1 MAGKLRHED
10 YHGPSGGWGSVRSL
24 GNILRREGNS
34 ASTAL
39 AMRQQNKEGGFMCV
53 SCAWAKPSPPHLFEF
68 CENGAKATAW
78 DLTSERVAPDFFAR
92 HTVTELE
99 GWSDHALEQAGRL
112 TEPMR
117 WDETTDRYV
126 PVSWQKA
133 FAEIGAE
140 LRAMQPDEAI
150 FYASGR
156 ASNEASYLWQL
167 MARAYGTNNL
177 PDSSNM
183 CHESTSVALP
193 QSIGVPVGT
202 VTLED
207 FEQTDFI
214 MIFGQNTPT
223 NSPRMLHQLDEAS
236 RRGVPIVVI
245 NPLRE
250 RGLERFTNPQN
261 PVQMT
266 AGTPT
271 RIARHLLQPRPG
283 GDLALIAG
291 LCKTLLEMEEAAQR
305 EGGSPVLDHDFI
317 AEHTHGFA
325 AFADALRSKDWAE
338 IERHSGLKRSAIEI
352 LAREYAKAER
362 VLGVY
367 GMGLTQHRAGV
378 ETVRMLVSLLLMRGQ
393 MGKPGAGICPVR
405 GHSNVQGQRAVWI
418 TEKPELAPLDKLEE
432 MFDFAPP
439 REKGTDVVEAAGRI
453 IEGKARAVLQLGG
466 NLVRSLPEH
475 GLLVPAWRR
484 LRLTVMITTKLNR
497 SHLVHGRRAYLLPCL
512 SRIEID
518 RQASGPQITSME
530 DSTSCIHPSRGIREP
545 ASSELR
551 SEPAIIA
558 GLAKAM
564 LAPNPKLDW
573 DGWVADYERIRA
585 LIAETHPE
593 WYHDYSRRMREP
605 GGFHRANPARERV
618 WKTETG
624 KANFLTLRSLDGNP
638 DMPQVEGTLALMTV
652 RSNDQFNTTIY
663 GYDDR
668 FRGISG
674 SREVV
679 MLSAGDMRRLGLQ
692 EGDRVDLATV
702 ADDGVER
709 RVRNLQAVEYD
720 LPEGSAA
727 GYYPECNPL
736 LPLWHHARESH
747 VPAAKSIPVRVER
760 AAG

>member
-1 MAGKLRHED
+1 MSEKLRHKD

-24 GNILRREGNS
+24 GDILRREGNS

-39 AMRQQNKEGGFMCV
+39 AMRRQNKEGGFMCV

-78 DLTSERVAPDFFAR
+78 DLTSARIAPDFFAR

-126 PVSWQKA
+126 PVTWQKA

-140 LRAMQPDEAI
+140 LRAMQPDEAV

-156 ASNEASYLWQL
+156 ASNEASFLWQL
-167 MARAYGTNNL
+167 MARAHGTNNL

-183 CHESTSVALP
+183 CHETTSVALP

-207 FEQTDFI
+207 FAHTDFI
-214 MIFGQNTPT
+214 MIFGQNAPT
-223 NSPRMLHQLDEAS
+223 NSPRMLHQLDEAA
-236 RRGVPIVVI
+236 RRGVPIVLI

-250 RGLERFTNPQN
+250 PGLERFTNPQN
-261 PVQMT
+261 PLQMT
-266 AGTPT
+266 AGAPT
-271 RIARHLLQPRPG
+271 RLARHLLQPRPG

-291 LCKTLLEMEEAAQR
+291 LCKALLEMEEAAQR
-305 EGGSPVLDHDFI
+305 DGAPPVLDHDFI
-317 AEHTHGFA
+317 ARHTHGFGEFA
-325 AFADALRSKDWAE
+325 AALRGKGWAE
-338 IERHSGLKRSAIEI
+338 IEEHSGLKRSAIGI

-362 VLGVY
+362 ALGIY

-378 ETVRMLVSLLLMRGQ
+378 ETVRMLVSLLLMRGH
-393 MGKPGAGICPVR
+393 MGRTGAGICPVR

-418 TEKPELAPLDKLEE
+418 TEKPELAPLDRFAG
-432 MFDFAPP
+432 MFGFAPP
-439 REKGTDVVEAAGRI
+439 RHKGTDVVEAAQRVIDG
-453 IEGKARAVLQLGG
+453 GVRAVLQLGG
-466 NLVRSLPEH
+466 NLVRSLPDH
-475 GLLVPAWRR
+475 GVLVPAWRR

-518 RQASGPQITSME
+518 RQASGPQIVSME
-530 DSTSCIHPSRGIREP
+530 DSTSCIHPSRGLREP
-545 ASSELR
+545 ASPELR

-558 GLAKAM
+558 GIAKA
-564 LAPNPKLDW
+564 LLEPNPKLDW
-573 DGWVADYERIRA
+573 DGWIADYERIRA
-585 LIAETHPE
+585 LIAEAHPE

-605 GGFHRANPARERV
+605 GGFFRANPARQRV
-618 WKTETG
+618 WNTETG
-624 KANFLTLRSLDGNP
+624 LANFLAPGNLDSNP
-638 DMPQVEGTLALMTV
+638 DMPPAEGTLALMTV

-663 GYDDR
+663 GFDDR
-668 FRGISG
+668 FRGIHG
-674 SREVV
+674 SREIV
-679 MLSAGDMRRLGLQ
+679 MLNAGDMRRLGLR
-692 EGDRVDLATV
+692 EGDRVDLSTAT
-702 ADDGVER
+702 DDGVER
-709 RVRNLQAVEYD
+709 RVRGLRVVEYD
-720 LPEGSAA
+720 LPPGSAA

-747 VPAAKSIPVRVER
+747 VPAAKSIPIRVAR
-760 AAG
+760 AAP

>member
-1 MAGKLRHED
+1 MADKLRHEA
-10 YHGPSGGWGSVRSL
+10 YRGPSGGWGSVRSL
-24 GNILRREGNS
+24 GNILRREGNA

-53 SCAWAKPSPPHLFEF
+53 SCAWAKPSPPHAFEF

-78 DLTSERVAPDFFAR
+78 DLTSERIAADFFAR

-99 GWSDHALEQAGRL
+99 GWSDHELEQAGRL

-126 PVSWQKA
+126 PVTWQKA

-140 LRAMQPDEAI
+140 LRAMRPDEAI

-167 MARAYGTNNL
+167 LARSYGTNNL

-193 QSIGVPVGT
+193 QAIGVPVGT

-223 NSPRMLHQLDEAS
+223 NSPRMLHQLDEAA

-291 LCKTLLEMEEAAQR
+291 LCKSLLALEDAAKL
-305 EGGSPVLDHDFI
+305 EGGRPVLDHAFI
-317 AEHTHGFA
+317 AQHTHGFD
-325 AFADALRSKDWAE
+325 AFADALRGKDWAE

-378 ETVRMLVSLLLMRGQ
+378 ETVRMLVSLLLMRGH
-393 MGKPGAGICPVR
+393 MGRTGAGICPVR

-418 TEKPELAPLDKLEE
+418 TEKPELAPLDKLAE
-432 MFDFAPP
+432 MFGIDPP
-439 REKGTDVVEAAGRI
+439 REKGTDVVEAAGRVI
-453 IEGKARAVLQLGG
+453 DGTARAVLQLGG

-475 GLLVPAWRR
+475 GLLVPAWRK
-484 LRLTVMITTKLNR
+484 LPLTVMITTKLNR
-497 SHLVHGRRAYLLPCL
+497 SHLVHGR
-512 SRIEID
+512 
-518 RQASGPQITSME
+518 
-530 DSTSCIHPSRGIREP
+530 
-545 ASSELR
+545 
-551 SEPAIIA
+551 
-558 GLAKAM
+558 K
-564 LAPNPKLDW
+564 
-573 DGWVADYERIRA
+573 
-585 LIAETHPE
+585 
-593 WYHDYSRRMREP
+593 
-605 GGFHRANPARERV
+605 
-618 WKTETG
+618 
-624 KANFLTLRSLDGNP
+624 
-638 DMPQVEGTLALMTV
+638 
-652 RSNDQFNTTIY
+652 
-663 GYDDR
+663 
-668 FRGISG
+668 
-674 SREVV
+674 
-679 MLSAGDMRRLGLQ
+679 
-692 EGDRVDLATV
+692 
-702 ADDGVER
+702 
-709 RVRNLQAVEYD
+709 
-720 LPEGSAA
+720 
-727 GYYPECNPL
+727 
-736 LPLWHHARESH
+736 
-747 VPAAKSIPVRVER
+747 
-760 AAG
+760 